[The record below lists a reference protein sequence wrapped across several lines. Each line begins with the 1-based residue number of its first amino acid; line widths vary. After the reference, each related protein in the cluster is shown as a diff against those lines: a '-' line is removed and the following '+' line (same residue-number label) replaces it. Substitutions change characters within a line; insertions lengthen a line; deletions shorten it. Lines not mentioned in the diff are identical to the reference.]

1 ITRSLAL
8 RNQSV
13 LDRFIASV
21 SDPRSPSYGRYLQP
35 GQFAALFG
43 PSTAQ
48 VQQVVGY
55 LRGQGLMVTSVS
67 ANHTLVQAS
76 GSARAV
82 QAAFGVFLWNWHDPT
97 EGRDFFG
104 NDTQPVLPA
113 SVAATIVAV
122 AGLNNHYQARRIGT
136 GPHPRPP
143 PPEGGG
149 KRSTGSGP
157 GGGFTPTELK
167 SA

>member
-1 ITRSLAL
+1 MRLRHRTFSFVVAIAMAGSAVLSVNAAPPARSKALANRNVTPGLPSAVRLGRLDPGKTMNVTVSLTL
-8 RNQSV
+8 RNQAA

-35 GQFAALFG
+35 SQFAALFG

-82 QAAFGVFLWNWHDPT
+82 QAAFGV
-97 EGRDFFG
+97 
-104 NDTQPVLPA
+104 
-113 SVAATIVAV
+113 
-122 AGLNNHYQARRIGT
+122 
-136 GPHPRPP
+136 
-143 PPEGGG
+143 
-149 KRSTGSGP
+149 
-157 GGGFTPTELK
+157 
-167 SA
+167 